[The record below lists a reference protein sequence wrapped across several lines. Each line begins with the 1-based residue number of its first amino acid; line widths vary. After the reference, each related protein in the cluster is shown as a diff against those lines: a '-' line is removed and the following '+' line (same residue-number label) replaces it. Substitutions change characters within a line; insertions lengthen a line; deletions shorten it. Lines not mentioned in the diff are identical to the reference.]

1 MTPNTIEMIEVTITV
16 SIAGG
21 RPCSPNA
28 ARQSGTPM

>member
-1 MTPNTIEMIEVTITV
+1 METTAVTITV

-21 RPCSPNA
+21 RPCSPKA